1 MKQLQNVMLTQ
12 TCRFG
17 IQQGKCRKGQNAEN
31 KKPKEDKREVKQKE
45 EEEMKTHS
53 FQAAWYRSECPLG
66 NSSNP

>member
-31 KKPKEDKREVKQKE
+31 KKPKEDKREV
-45 EEEMKTHS
+45 EEMKTHS

>member
-17 IQQGKCRKGQNAEN
+17 KRRKGQNAEN

-66 NSSNP
+66 NSSSP